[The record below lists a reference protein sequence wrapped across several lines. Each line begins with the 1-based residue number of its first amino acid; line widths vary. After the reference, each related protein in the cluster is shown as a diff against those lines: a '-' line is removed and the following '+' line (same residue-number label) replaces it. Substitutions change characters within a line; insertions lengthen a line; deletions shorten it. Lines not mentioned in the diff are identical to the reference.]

1 MTDIGWLSA
10 YISLSF
16 KKQKILS
23 YTPSPTVILG
33 FVKSK
38 IKQKNNIKWAQSYDK
53 LIQDVAGHGWV
64 DLWGGGD
71 CG

>member
-1 MTDIGWLSA
+1 MHPAQL
-10 YISLSF
+10 LF
-16 KKQKILS
+16 
-23 YTPSPTVILG
+23 LG

-38 IKQKNNIKWAQSYDK
+38 IKLKNNIKWAQSHDT
-53 LIQDVAGHGWV
+53 LIQDVGGHGWV